1 MNEQEQT
8 QVRPSS
14 HPRGR
19 MIDFAPKDVIR
30 EVSVRTTRIVSLSD
44 AEQRRREI
52 AKREIARREAIHRQI
67 EQQKEQDLINQRRAA
82 AAKRD
87 LARRIQVEQEQEE
100 LMLLEREAELK
111 RLREA
116 KEKAERRAM
125 MEAKALRERNRILLE
140 RREER
145 ARLELERRRATENK
159 MPVAKKL
166 PVKNPAGSKDPF
178 DLSEL
183 DDIYNETTENS
194 RYAVETPVENPYDK
208 PTNCASAK
216 NIHYPPVKNRA
227 YTTNTANVTNAADVA
242 NTTDEADVAND
253 IDDIDD
259 IDEIEERLAENN
271 SRYVI
276 GGHSPF
282 INTTVE
288 KRPLSGGNKTYEPT
302 SMADKT
308 LSKKPAERP
317 KFSLKGRGRFVPYQ
331 EPLPHK
337 NIYARTVAK
346 EKNQRDVPT
355 VVIQNVSKGSKISLI
370 IAITLTVIFGAT
382 IGVIAYLALFQ

>member
-87 LARRIQVEQEQEE
+87 LARRIHVEQEQEE

-216 NIHYPPVKNRA
+216 NIHYPTVKNRA
-227 YTTNTANVTNAADVA
+227 YTTNTVNATNAA
-242 NTTDEADVAND
+242 DEADVAN
-253 IDDIDD
+253 DIDD

-288 KRPLSGGNKTYEPT
+288 KRPLSGGNKTYEST
-302 SMADKT
+302 SMADKP
-308 LSKKPAERP
+308 LSKKPAERS

-355 VVIQNVSKGSKISLI
+355 VIVQNASKGSKISLI
-370 IAITLTVIFGAT
+370 IAITLTVIFGAA

>member
-14 HPRGR
+14 HLRGR
-19 MIDFAPKDVIR
+19 MIDFAPKGVIR
-30 EVSVRTTRIVSLSD
+30 EVSVRTTRIVNLSD

-87 LARRIQVEQEQEE
+87 LARRIHVEQEQEE

-227 YTTNTANVTNAADVA
+227 YTTNATNKD
-242 NTTDEADVAND
+242 NEAND

-302 SMADKT
+302 SMADKP
-308 LSKKPAERP
+308 LSKKPTERS

>member
-87 LARRIQVEQEQEE
+87 LARRIHVEQEQEE

-227 YTTNTANVTNAADVA
+227 YTTNATNKD
-242 NTTDEADVAND
+242 NEAND

-302 SMADKT
+302 SMADKP
-308 LSKKPAERP
+308 LSKKPAERS
-317 KFSLKGRGRFVPYQ
+317 KFSLEGRGRFVPYQ

>member
-87 LARRIQVEQEQEE
+87 LARRIHVEQEQEE

-227 YTTNTANVTNAADVA
+227 YAANATNAADA
-242 NTTDEADVAND
+242 TDEADVAN
-253 IDDIDD
+253 DIDD

-355 VVIQNVSKGSKISLI
+355 VIVQNASKGSKISLI
-370 IAITLTVIFGAT
+370 IAITLTVIFGAA

>member
-87 LARRIQVEQEQEE
+87 LARRIHVEQEQEE

-140 RREER
+140 RRDER

-227 YTTNTANVTNAADVA
+227 YATNVANTTNAADVVNA
-242 NTTDEADVAND
+242 TDDADVAD
-253 IDDIDD
+253 GIDD

-355 VVIQNVSKGSKISLI
+355 VIVQNASKGSKISLI
-370 IAITLTVIFGAT
+370 IAITLTVIFGAA

>member
-87 LARRIQVEQEQEE
+87 LARRIHVEQEQEE

-227 YTTNTANVTNAADVA
+227 YATDVA
-242 NTTDEADVAND
+242 NTTDAANATNKDNVA
-253 IDDIDD
+253 DDIDD

-302 SMADKT
+302 SMADKP
-308 LSKKPAERP
+308 LSKKPAERSR
-317 KFSLKGRGRFVPYQ
+317 FSLKGRGRFVPYQ

>member
-87 LARRIQVEQEQEE
+87 LARRIHVEQEQEE

-183 DDIYNETTENS
+183 DDIYNETTENNH
-194 RYAVETPVENPYDK
+194 YAVDTSVENPYDK
-208 PTNCASAK
+208 PANYGPAK

-227 YTTNTANVTNAADVA
+227 YVTNVA
-242 NTTDEADVAND
+242 NTTDDAVNATNKDNMA
-253 IDDIDD
+253 DDIDD

-288 KRPLSGGNKTYEPT
+288 KRPLSGGNKTYEST
-302 SMADKT
+302 SMADKP
-308 LSKKPAERP
+308 LSKKPAERS

-370 IAITLTVIFGAT
+370 IAITLTVIFGAA

>member
-87 LARRIQVEQEQEE
+87 LARRIHVEQEQEE

-227 YTTNTANVTNAADVA
+227 YAANATNAADA
-242 NTTDEADVAND
+242 TDEADVAN
-253 IDDIDD
+253 DIDD

-302 SMADKT
+302 SMADKP
-308 LSKKPAERP
+308 LSKKPAERS

-370 IAITLTVIFGAT
+370 IAITLTVIFGAA

>member
-87 LARRIQVEQEQEE
+87 LARRIHVEQEQEE

-208 PTNCASAK
+208 PTNCAPAK

-227 YTTNTANVTNAADVA
+227 YTTNATNKD
-242 NTTDEADVAND
+242 NEAND

-288 KRPLSGGNKTYEPT
+288 KRPLSGGNKTYEST
-302 SMADKT
+302 SMADKP
-308 LSKKPAERP
+308 LSKKPAERS

>member
-87 LARRIQVEQEQEE
+87 LARRIHVEQEQEE

-183 DDIYNETTENS
+183 DDIYNETTENG
-194 RYAVETPVENPYDK
+194 RYAVETLVENPYDK

-227 YTTNTANVTNAADVA
+227 YATDVA
-242 NTTDEADVAND
+242 NTTDAANATNKDNVA
-253 IDDIDD
+253 DDIDD

-302 SMADKT
+302 SMADKP
-308 LSKKPAERP
+308 LSKKPAERSR
-317 KFSLKGRGRFVPYQ
+317 FSLKGRGRFVPYQ

>member
-87 LARRIQVEQEQEE
+87 LARRIHVEQEQEE

-125 MEAKALRERNRILLE
+125 MVAKALRERNRILLE
-140 RREER
+140 RRDER

-227 YTTNTANVTNAADVA
+227 YTTNATNK
-242 NTTDEADVAND
+242 NNEAND

>member
-30 EVSVRTTRIVSLSD
+30 EVSVSTTRIVSLSD

-87 LARRIQVEQEQEE
+87 LARRIHVEQEQEE

-227 YTTNTANVTNAADVA
+227 YAANATNAADA
-242 NTTDEADVAND
+242 TDEADVAN
-253 IDDIDD
+253 DIDD

>member
-67 EQQKEQDLINQRRAA
+67 EQQKEQDLINQRRTA

-87 LARRIQVEQEQEE
+87 LARRIHVEQEQEE

-208 PTNCASAK
+208 PANYGPAK

-227 YTTNTANVTNAADVA
+227 YAANVA
-242 NTTDEADVAND
+242 NTTDAADATDEADVAN
-253 IDDIDD
+253 DIDD

-308 LSKKPAERP
+308 LSKKPAERS

-382 IGVIAYLALFQ
+382 IGVIAYLALSQ

>member
-14 HPRGR
+14 HLRGR

-87 LARRIQVEQEQEE
+87 LARRIHVEQEQEE

-227 YTTNTANVTNAADVA
+227 YATDVA
-242 NTTDEADVAND
+242 NTTDAANATNKDNVA
-253 IDDIDD
+253 DDIDD

-302 SMADKT
+302 SMADKP
-308 LSKKPAERP
+308 LSKKPAERSR
-317 KFSLKGRGRFVPYQ
+317 FSLKGRGRFVPYQ

>member
-87 LARRIQVEQEQEE
+87 LARRIHVEQEQEE

-183 DDIYNETTENS
+183 DDIYNETTESS

-227 YTTNTANVTNAADVA
+227 YTTNATNKDNVS
-242 NTTDEADVAND
+242 ND
-253 IDDIDD
+253 INGIDDIDD

-302 SMADKT
+302 STADKS
-308 LSKKPAERP
+308 LAKKPTERS

>member
-87 LARRIQVEQEQEE
+87 LARRIHVEQEQEE

-183 DDIYNETTENS
+183 DDIYNETTENNH
-194 RYAVETPVENPYDK
+194 YAVETSVENPYDK
-208 PTNCASAK
+208 PANYGSAK

-227 YTTNTANVTNAADVA
+227 YATNATNKDNEA
-242 NTTDEADVAND
+242 N
-253 IDDIDD
+253 DIDD

-276 GGHSPF
+276 GGNSPF

-355 VVIQNVSKGSKISLI
+355 VIVQNASKGSKISLI

>member
-87 LARRIQVEQEQEE
+87 LARRIHVEQEQEE

-183 DDIYNETTENS
+183 DDIYNETTENG
-194 RYAVETPVENPYDK
+194 RYAVETLVENPYDK
-208 PTNCASAK
+208 PANYGPAK
-216 NIHYPPVKNRA
+216 NIHYPPVKNRTYA
-227 YTTNTANVTNAADVA
+227 ANATNAADA
-242 NTTDEADVAND
+242 TDEADVAN
-253 IDDIDD
+253 DIDD

-288 KRPLSGGNKTYEPT
+288 KRPLSGGNKTYEST
-302 SMADKT
+302 SMADKP
-308 LSKKPAERP
+308 LSKKPAERS

>member
-14 HPRGR
+14 HLRGR

-87 LARRIQVEQEQEE
+87 LARRIHVEQEQEE

-227 YTTNTANVTNAADVA
+227 YATDVA
-242 NTTDEADVAND
+242 NTTDAANATNKDNVA
-253 IDDIDD
+253 DDIDD

-302 SMADKT
+302 SMADKP
-308 LSKKPAERP
+308 LSKKPAERSR
-317 KFSLKGRGRFVPYQ
+317 FSLKGRDRFVPYQ

>member
-87 LARRIQVEQEQEE
+87 LARRIHVEQEQEE

-227 YTTNTANVTNAADVA
+227 YTTNATNKDNEAN
-242 NTTDEADVAND
+242 
-253 IDDIDD
+253 DIDD

-302 SMADKT
+302 SMADKP
-308 LSKKPAERP
+308 LSKKPAERS

>member
-87 LARRIQVEQEQEE
+87 LARRIHVEQEQEE

-183 DDIYNETTENS
+183 DDIYNETTENG
-194 RYAVETPVENPYDK
+194 RYAIETLVENPYDK
-208 PTNCASAK
+208 PANYGPAK
-216 NIHYPPVKNRA
+216 NIHYPPVKNRTYA
-227 YTTNTANVTNAADVA
+227 TDVA
-242 NTTDEADVAND
+242 NTTDANATNKDNEAN
-253 IDDIDD
+253 DIDD

-308 LSKKPAERP
+308 LSKKPAERS

>member
-87 LARRIQVEQEQEE
+87 LARRIHVEQEQEE

-253 IDDIDD
+253 IDDID
-259 IDEIEERLAENN
+259 EIEERLAENN

>member
-87 LARRIQVEQEQEE
+87 LARRIHVEQEQEE

-194 RYAVETPVENPYDK
+194 HYAVETSVENPYDK
-208 PTNCASAK
+208 PTNYASAK

-227 YTTNTANVTNAADVA
+227 YAANAANATNAADA
-242 NTTDEADVAND
+242 ADEADVAN
-253 IDDIDD
+253 DIDD

-302 SMADKT
+302 SMADKP
-308 LSKKPAERP
+308 LSKKPAERS

-355 VVIQNVSKGSKISLI
+355 VIVQNASKGSKISLI
-370 IAITLTVIFGAT
+370 IAITLTVIFGAA

>member
-87 LARRIQVEQEQEE
+87 LARRIHVEQEQEE

-227 YTTNTANVTNAADVA
+227 YAANATNAADA
-242 NTTDEADVAND
+242 TDEADVAN
-253 IDDIDD
+253 DIDD

-276 GGHSPF
+276 GGNSPF

-317 KFSLKGRGRFVPYQ
+317 KFSLKGRGRFVPYH

>member
-87 LARRIQVEQEQEE
+87 LARRIHVEQEQEE

-227 YTTNTANVTNAADVA
+227 YTTNATNKD
-242 NTTDEADVAND
+242 NEAND

-302 SMADKT
+302 SMADKP
-308 LSKKPAERP
+308 LSKKPAERS

>member
-87 LARRIQVEQEQEE
+87 LARRIHVEQEQEE

-227 YTTNTANVTNAADVA
+227 YATDVA
-242 NTTDEADVAND
+242 NTTDAANATNKDNVA
-253 IDDIDD
+253 DD

-302 SMADKT
+302 SMADKP
-308 LSKKPAERP
+308 LSKKPAERSR
-317 KFSLKGRGRFVPYQ
+317 FSLKGRGRFVPYQ

>member
-87 LARRIQVEQEQEE
+87 LARRIHVEQEQEE

-208 PTNCASAK
+208 PANYGPAK

>member
-87 LARRIQVEQEQEE
+87 LARRIHVEQEQEE

-227 YTTNTANVTNAADVA
+227 YAANATNAADA
-242 NTTDEADVAND
+242 TDEADVAN
-253 IDDIDD
+253 DIDD

-276 GGHSPF
+276 GGNSPF

>member
-87 LARRIQVEQEQEE
+87 LARRIHVEQEQEE

-194 RYAVETPVENPYDK
+194 HYAVETSVENPYDK

-227 YTTNTANVTNAADVA
+227 YATNATNATNAADA
-242 NTTDEADVAND
+242 TDEADVANG
-253 IDDIDD
+253 IDD

>member
-87 LARRIQVEQEQEE
+87 LARRIHVEQEQEE

-208 PTNCASAK
+208 PANYGPAK

-242 NTTDEADVAND
+242 NTTDEADVAN
-253 IDDIDD
+253 DIDD

>member
-87 LARRIQVEQEQEE
+87 LARRIHVEQEQEE

-166 PVKNPAGSKDPF
+166 PVKNSAGSKDPF

-194 RYAVETPVENPYDK
+194 HYAVETSVENPYDK
-208 PTNCASAK
+208 PANCGPAK
-216 NIHYPPVKNRA
+216 NIHYPPVKNRTYA
-227 YTTNTANVTNAADVA
+227 ANATNVA
-242 NTTDEADVAND
+242 NTTDAANATDEVDVAD
-253 IDDIDD
+253 GIDD

-302 SMADKT
+302 SMADKP
-308 LSKKPAERP
+308 LSKKPAERS

-331 EPLPHK
+331 EPLSHK

-355 VVIQNVSKGSKISLI
+355 VIVQNASKGSKISLI
-370 IAITLTVIFGAT
+370 IAITLTVIFGAA

>member
-87 LARRIQVEQEQEE
+87 LARRIHVEQEQEE

-208 PTNCASAK
+208 PANYGPAK

-227 YTTNTANVTNAADVA
+227 YATNVA
-242 NTTDEADVAND
+242 NTTDAANATDEVDVAD
-253 IDDIDD
+253 GIDD

-288 KRPLSGGNKTYEPT
+288 KRPLSGGINTSAPT
-302 SMADKT
+302 TMADKRI
-308 LSKKPAERP
+308 SKKPDERS

>member
-19 MIDFAPKDVIR
+19 MIDFAPKGVIR
-30 EVSVRTTRIVSLSD
+30 EVSVRATRIVSLSD

-67 EQQKEQDLINQRRAA
+67 EQQKEQDLINQRRTA

-87 LARRIQVEQEQEE
+87 LARRIHVEQEQEE

-227 YTTNTANVTNAADVA
+227 YATDVA
-242 NTTDEADVAND
+242 NTTDAANATNKDNVA
-253 IDDIDD
+253 DDIDD

-302 SMADKT
+302 SMADKP
-308 LSKKPAERP
+308 LSKKPAERS

>member
-19 MIDFAPKDVIR
+19 MIDFAPKGVIR

-67 EQQKEQDLINQRRAA
+67 EQQKEQDLINQRRTA

-87 LARRIQVEQEQEE
+87 LARRIHVEQEQEE

-183 DDIYNETTENS
+183 DDIYNETAENS

-227 YTTNTANVTNAADVA
+227 YTTNATNKDNEANDIG
-242 NTTDEADVAND
+242 D

-276 GGHSPF
+276 GGNSPF

-302 SMADKT
+302 SMADKP
-308 LSKKPAERP
+308 LSKKPAERS

>member
-19 MIDFAPKDVIR
+19 MIDFAPKGVIQ

-87 LARRIQVEQEQEE
+87 LARRIHVEQEQEE

-208 PTNCASAK
+208 PANYGPAK

-227 YTTNTANVTNAADVA
+227 YATNVA
-242 NTTDEADVAND
+242 NTTDANATNKDNEAN
-253 IDDIDD
+253 DIDD

-308 LSKKPAERP
+308 LSKKPAERS
-317 KFSLKGRGRFVPYQ
+317 KFSLKGRGRFIPYQ

-346 EKNQRDVPT
+346 EKKQRDVPT

>member
-87 LARRIQVEQEQEE
+87 LARRIHVEQEQEE

-208 PTNCASAK
+208 PANYGPAK

-276 GGHSPF
+276 GGNSPF

>member
-1 MNEQEQT
+1 MNKQEQT

-87 LARRIQVEQEQEE
+87 LARRIHVEQEQEE

-183 DDIYNETTENS
+183 DDIYNDTTENS

-208 PTNCASAK
+208 PANYGPAK

-227 YTTNTANVTNAADVA
+227 YATDVA
-242 NTTDEADVAND
+242 NTTDAANATNKD
-253 IDDIDD
+253 NTADDIDD

-288 KRPLSGGNKTYEPT
+288 KRPLSGGNKTYEST
-302 SMADKT
+302 SMADKS
-308 LSKKPAERP
+308 LSKKPAERS

>member
-87 LARRIQVEQEQEE
+87 LARRIHVEQEQEE

-227 YTTNTANVTNAADVA
+227 YTTNATNKD
-242 NTTDEADVAND
+242 NEAND

-302 SMADKT
+302 STADKS
-308 LSKKPAERP
+308 LAKKPTERS

>member
-19 MIDFAPKDVIR
+19 MIDFAPKGVIR

-87 LARRIQVEQEQEE
+87 LARRIHVEQEQEE

-183 DDIYNETTENS
+183 DDIYDETTENG

-208 PTNCASAK
+208 PANYGPAK

-227 YTTNTANVTNAADVA
+227 YATDAVNS
-242 NTTDEADVAND
+242 TDEADAADN
-253 IDDIDD
+253 IDD

-302 SMADKT
+302 STADKS
-308 LSKKPAERP
+308 LAKKPAERS